1 MLIGTLLKR
10 DVWYVVWGTAGLVWY
25 GTGINIGLPS
35 MAFEQCQKMC
45 KMNPY
50 SWQMVREKEHNNALN
65 LYERYL
71 GPLDVHIVTRT
82 YQNQKYKI
90 VPILQFIA

>member
-1 MLIGTLLKR
+1 
-10 DVWYVVWGTAGLVWY
+10 
-25 GTGINIGLPS
+25 
-35 MAFEQCQKMC
+35 
-45 KMNPY
+45 
-50 SWQMVREKEHNNALN
+50 MVREKEHNNALN